1 MIFQSSIS
9 ALLNHSAFHTD
20 YFVPYR
26 VLSCAPTVPHSLPA
40 IRLYLLI
47 FPGQIADCII
57 VFLYLFRQTYPV
69 YQILHFLIRFVKVCF
84 CHNFSPQPHYDF
96 LLHIRPLLS
105 IPFPIDSFQRHVSGL
120 YLPFLPVLMP
130 LTVHYRLY
138 LLPAKMTLQ
147 APQIRHFFLQSVYG
161 VVLLHNLVCQTANLL
176 PAYTL
181 TSQTIPLIRPCL
193 IYSTHGRNKPPS

>member
-84 CHNFSPQPHYDF
+84 CHDFSTQPHHDF
-96 LLHIRPLLS
+96 LLHISHILS
-105 IPFPIDSFQRHVSGL
+105 ISPFSIGSFQRHVLGV
-120 YLPFLPVLMP
+120 YLPFLPVPMP
-130 LTVHYRLY
+130 LTV
-138 LLPAKMTLQ
+138 
-147 APQIRHFFLQSVYG
+147 
-161 VVLLHNLVCQTANLL
+161 
-176 PAYTL
+176 
-181 TSQTIPLIRPCL
+181 
-193 IYSTHGRNKPPS
+193 